1 MQRFEQQEQE
11 RHRKILDQQ
20 KFREMER
27 KKYYLEE
34 EVYKRSLEYRIQQTK
49 GAAHVQVVKED
60 GIPLMVN
67 RAQRN
72 Y

>member
-1 MQRFEQQEQE
+1 
-11 RHRKILDQQ
+11 
-20 KFREMER
+20 MER
-27 KKYYLEE
+27 KRYYLEE
-34 EVYKRSLEYRIQQTK
+34 EVYKRSLEYKIQQTK

>member
-27 KKYYLEE
+27 KRYYLE
-34 EVYKRSLEYRIQQTK
+34 EVYKRSLEYKIQQTK